1 MGIGEYLVP
10 AFVNHKLNVMDV
22 EYMCSTSGNPCIE
35 DYTSCTVTPGAPH
48 DQDPISAGFNTPT
61 IAHHTHRH
69 PRGRVIAGSAV
80 GASLAALAIATLG
93 IIRLRHHKLQR
104 ELMAASEEGDLY

>member
-1 MGIGEYLVP
+1 MGIGEYQVP

-22 EYMCSTSGNPCIE
+22 EDMCSTSGNRCIE
-35 DYTSCTVTPGAPH
+35 DYTSCTTTPGTPH
-48 DQDPISAGFNTPT
+48 DQDPISPGFNTPT

-104 ELMAASEEGDLY
+104 ELMAASEEGDSY